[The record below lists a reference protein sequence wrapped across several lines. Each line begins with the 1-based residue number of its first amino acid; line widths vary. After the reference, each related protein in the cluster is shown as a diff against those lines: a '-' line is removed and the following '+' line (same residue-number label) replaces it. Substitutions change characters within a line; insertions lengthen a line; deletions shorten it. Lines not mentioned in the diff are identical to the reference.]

1 MKKFYQQGFS
11 LIEVMV
17 VVAIV
22 GILASIAIPSY
33 QQLIVS
39 SRMGTQANEL
49 LTMIQFTRSEAV
61 KRNGRVTMC
70 KSADGAACIATGDWA
85 QGWIVF
91 ANMANDSSVDA
102 GDTILRVHAAL
113 TGGSTLASSVNAFS
127 YGASGQTQAATFDLC
142 SNKPVEYAGR
152 DIALNATGRPTVAR
166 DEATCQ

>member
-1 MKKFYQQGFS
+1 
-11 LIEVMV
+11 MV

-22 GILASIAIPSY
+22 AILASIAIPSY

-39 SRMGTQANEL
+39 SRMGTQANEF
-49 LTMIQFTRSEAV
+49 LTMMQFTRSEAV

-91 ANMANDSSVDA
+91 DVASGTV
-102 GDTILRVHAAL
+102 LRVHAAL

-127 YGASGQTQAATFDLC
+127 YGANGQTQAATFDLC
-142 SNKPVEYAGR
+142 SNNPVKYAGR
-152 DIALNATGRPTVAR
+152 DIALNATGRPTVAK